1 MGMQFNGERLKKA
14 RIYRGLTVAE
24 LAEKIDCHRQTLSMY
39 ELSKSQPA
47 DKNTIEKIARGL
59 RFPLKFFYQSAAP
72 AIEGT
77 VYFRSLLTT
86 NKKYRHEQI
95 IKMEF
100 LSQVYTMLQDY
111 IEFPPYEPIS
121 LGHLTPEEAAFELR
135 RTWELGD
142 GPIDNLVPILEQHG
156 ILVTTFSAS
165 TDDVDAFSSL
175 VDVGDTQAFLIAYSS
190 NKTSA
195 ARIHFDVA
203 HELGHICLHD
213 YWDEDI
219 EEMTKEEFKTKERQ
233 ANEFAAA
240 FLLPESSFKQDAM
253 LGPQTLLYYKQLK
266 RKWKVSIAAMIR
278 RAEKLGVMSTEN
290 YQMLIRQMQ
299 RRGQRKEEP
308 LDDILMT
315 AGPALL
321 KTSVI
326 MLLQEE
332 VFTPEEF
339 MTELANEYDLSI
351 DPAEVEYLLDLP
363 SGTLAKPKV
372 IDFTAL
378 QIKQREKR
386 NGGK

>member
-24 LAEKIDCHRQTLSMY
+24 LAEKVNCQRQTLSMY

-47 DKNTIEKIARGL
+47 DKNTIEKLAQEL
-59 RFPLKFFYQSAAP
+59 RFPLKFFFQSDAP

-111 IEFPPYEPIS
+111 IEFPVYEPVS
-121 LGHLTPEEAAFELR
+121 LEHLTPEEAAYELR
-135 RTWELGD
+135 HTWELGD
-142 GPIDNLVPILEQHG
+142 GPIDNIVPVLEQHG

-175 VDVGDTQAFLIAYSS
+175 VDAGDTQAFLIAYSS

-219 EEMTKEEFKTKERQ
+219 EEMSKEEFKKKERQ

-240 FLLPESSFKQDAM
+240 FLLPESSFKKDAM
-253 LGPQTLLYYKQLK
+253 MGPQTLSYYKQLK

-308 LDDILMT
+308 LDDVLMT

-363 SGTLAKPKV
+363 SGTLAKPKI
-372 IDFTAL
+372 IDFTSL
-378 QIKQREKR
+378 QLKKY
-386 NGGK
+386 NK